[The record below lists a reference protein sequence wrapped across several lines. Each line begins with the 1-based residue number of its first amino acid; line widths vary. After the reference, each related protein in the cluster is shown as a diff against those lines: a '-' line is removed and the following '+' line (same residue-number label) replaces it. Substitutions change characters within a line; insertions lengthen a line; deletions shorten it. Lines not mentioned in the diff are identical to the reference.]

1 LFYLKPNDSIVLSST
16 STLEAPNRSV
26 LKSKSEDDHE
36 YEDEEGTLR
45 KLSKSVIIKTK
56 YDQNLPITDEYPVII
71 YSSSSNSAVTTQTTV
86 NRKETSSS
94 SMSKSGKKSRNSLE
108 KNDVIS
114 TDFYSFES
122 ARDSTDE
129 TYHTANEEEFKP
141 RFLKRLEP
149 VSVIG
154 N

>member
-1 LFYLKPNDSIVLSST
+1 
-16 STLEAPNRSV
+16 
-26 LKSKSEDDHE
+26 
-36 YEDEEGTLR
+36 
-45 KLSKSVIIKTK
+45 
-56 YDQNLPITDEYPVII
+56 
-71 YSSSSNSAVTTQTTV
+71 
-86 NRKETSSS
+86 
-94 SMSKSGKKSRNSLE
+94 MSRSGKKSRNSLE